1 MTGIWFDNDMSDKL
15 LQSGSTAVEA
25 LGILK
30 IFGIE
35 PTSVWALFLCR
46 RCKAT
51 TEMQALLS
59 KPPTGEEDY
68 SYIDYSFFHK
78 CSPGKYGVMELLG
91 FDNE

>member
-1 MTGIWFDNDMSDKL
+1 MTGTWPDDDMSGKL
-15 LQSGSTAVEA
+15 EQKVTEA
-25 LGILK
+25 LSVLK

-35 PTSVWALFLCR
+35 PTPVRALFLCR

-78 CSPGKYGVMELLG
+78 CSHGKYGVMELLG
-91 FDNE
+91 FDDE